1 MLCLMRGACVR
12 HLQEQLGRFSWPTEL
27 IDVAL
32 DAQVDLLLE
41 AKTLWR
47 FGKNFSRD
55 KDVTLP
61 VPLYPWCSQD
71 VLMQTFEEGM
81 HISTFMELDQDVD
94 RRAAVADV
102 GSNCMLDM
110 MLVHNLIHS
119 DLHPG
124 NILVRWCLPD
134 GWFIRMAA
142 TIPQFLP
149 VDKDKV
155 CCSPASS
162 LYCLP
167 LNALIRSTTMWLV
180 WRS

>member
-1 MLCLMRGACVR
+1 MYWNM
-12 HLQEQLGRFSWPTEL
+12 
-27 IDVAL
+27 
-32 DAQVDLLLE
+32 QVDLLLE
-41 AKTLWR
+41 ARTLWR

-61 VPLYPWCSQD
+61 VPLYPWVSQD

-81 HISTFMELDQDVD
+81 HISTYMQLDKNAA

-102 GSNCMLDM
+102 GCQCMLDM

-134 GWFIRMAA
+134 GWLISMAA
-142 TIPQFLP
+142 QALQYLP
-149 VDKDKV
+149 VDTAKV
-155 CCSPASS
+155 SCPAQRTLRISVVERVCFFNS
-162 LYCLP
+162 VMFCP
-167 LNALIRSTTMWLV
+167 AV
-180 WRS
+180 

>member
-1 MLCLMRGACVR
+1 MWL
-12 HLQEQLGRFSWPTEL
+12 
-27 IDVAL
+27 
-32 DAQVDLLLE
+32 
-41 AKTLWR
+41 
-47 FGKNFSRD
+47 FGKKFSRD

-61 VPLYPWCSQD
+61 APLYPWCSQD

-81 HISTFMELDQDVD
+81 HISTFMEVDQDVD

-134 GWFIRMAA
+134 GWLIGTA
-142 TIPQFLP
+142 TKILQFFP
-149 VDKDKV
+149 VDTDKV
-155 CCSPASS
+155 CSTAVHPSLLDS
-162 LYCLP
+162 LYNKMLWFVLMELCNMCPVRPHPFVNVQLS
-167 LNALIRSTTMWLV
+167 RHEW
-180 WRS
+180 

>member
-1 MLCLMRGACVR
+1 M
-12 HLQEQLGRFSWPTEL
+12 
-27 IDVAL
+27 
-32 DAQVDLLLE
+32 QVDLLLE
-41 AKTLWR
+41 AKTLWQ

-61 VPLYPWCSQD
+61 VPLYPWVSQD

-81 HISTFMELDQDVD
+81 HISTYMQLDEDAD

-134 GWFIRMAA
+134 GWLISAA
-142 TIPQFLP
+142 AKIVQYLP
-149 VDKDKV
+149 VDTDKV
-155 CCSPASS
+155 CHLHRPQWLLCPSALSCYPISWSSASDRPCVLRYHLKVS
-162 LYCLP
+162 AWDWSYSC
-167 LNALIRSTTMWLV
+167 RCWSV
-180 WRS
+180 G